1 MLLGEHARR
10 ELLECKNCTCVC
22 VCVACGV
29 LLRVLGEKGWGQE
42 CLGVLTVLGEVTVA
56 WAVE

>member
-1 MLLGEHARR
+1 LHV
-10 ELLECKNCTCVC
+10 CVC